1 MFRLATL
8 LVSLPLAT
16 LMAAGVDGKW
26 SGERK
31 ITTPDGEE
39 RTMTTTLELKS
50 DGGALTGKMSMG
62 PRGDADIQDG
72 KVDGNKIT
80 FSVKM
85 STQRGDFT
93 SNFEGTVSGDE
104 MTLNRQGGPGGGGGG
119 KGPRG
124 GGKGGG
130 GKGGPGGGPLT
141 LKRVQ

>member
-39 RTMTTTLELKS
+39 RTMTTTLDLKS

-62 PRGDADIQDG
+62 PRGDADIEDG
-72 KVDGNKIT
+72 KVDGNKLSFT
-80 FSVKM
+80 VKM
-85 STQRGDFT
+85 STPRGDFT
-93 SNFEGTVSGDE
+93 SKFEGTVSGDE
-104 MTLNRQGGPGGGGGG
+104 MALNRQGGPGGGGGG

-124 GGKGGG
+124 GKGR
-130 GKGGPGGGPLT
+130 PGGGPLT